1 MSHKTAFNWCYMN
14 AKIAGMHI
22 LSEGQNDMC
31 ASFSV
36 VVLNNEVSVTK
47 NVTLKESFGCLNDL
61 APCAFVKVNAGAVQ
75 TAVAWLTSDEVF
87 LCVTVFCSA
96 LIDKALVLS
105 PHLQTWCDME
115 WSGGYWDGRK
125 EICWLRSK

>member
-1 MSHKTAFNWCYMN
+1 
-14 AKIAGMHI
+14 
-22 LSEGQNDMC
+22 MC

-75 TAVAWLTSDEVF
+75 TAVAWLTSNEVF
-87 LCVTVFCSA
+87 LCVTIFCSA
-96 LIDKALVLS
+96 LIDKGLYSRLTRRHGVI
-105 PHLQTWCDME
+105 
-115 WSGGYWDGRK
+115 WSGVEATGMVGR
-125 EICWLRSK
+125 RSVSSEANET